1 MNLRECLI
9 ALMTL
14 VTKEIRRFLRIWI
27 QTLVPP
33 VVSIML
39 YFMIFGAF
47 IGSRIG
53 EMGGHNYME
62 FIMPGL
68 IMMAVINNAYSNVAS
83 SFYSNKF
90 QRSIE
95 VLLTSPM
102 PISLILAGFIIA
114 GIVRGLMVASLVTF
128 IALWFVDINI
138 HNWFLTC
145 LVITMTA
152 VLFSLGGFLNGMLAD
167 TFDDISIIPTFVLT
181 PLTYLGGVFY
191 SIDLLPDFWRGASYL
206 NPIVYMVSSFRY
218 GFFGSTN
225 DGIAIGWA
233 LTALC
238 CFTLLLWIVC
248 LWCLRRGVGLRE

>member
-1 MNLRECLI
+1 MNFQECLI
-9 ALMTL
+9 ALITL
-14 VTKEIRRFLRIWI
+14 VSKEIRRFMRIWV

-33 VVSIML
+33 VVSILL

-53 EMGGHNYME
+53 EMGGHSYIN

-68 IMMAVINNAYSNVAS
+68 IMMAVINNAYANVAS

-102 PISLILAGFIIA
+102 PISLVLAGFIAA
-114 GIVRGLMVASLVTF
+114 GIVRGLMVAALVTF
-128 IALWFVDINI
+128 IALWFVDISI
-138 HNWFLTC
+138 YSWFLTGV
-145 LVITMTA
+145 VITLTA
-152 VLFSLGGFLNGMLAD
+152 VLFSLGGFINGMLAD

-191 SIDLLPDFWRGASYL
+191 SIDLLPDFWRTVSYF

-218 GFFGSTN
+218 GFFGSTS
-225 DGIAIGWA
+225 DGIAIGLA

-238 CFTLLLWIVC
+238 GFTLLLWVIC
-248 LWCLRRGVGLRE
+248 LWCLRRGVGIRE